1 MFNEVCAEELTP
13 KDKPQT
19 EFELFHINTILL
31 ISRQSIFS
39 TCDNQVIILANS
51 FSLKLENTVSTVFIF
66 WKHPVTYIF
75 VEILLLL
82 NCL

>member
-31 ISRQSIFS
+31 ISRQSVFS
-39 TCDNQVIILANS
+39 TRDNQVLILANF
-51 FSLKLENTVSTVFIF
+51 FSLKFKNTVSTVFLETSSNLYF
-66 WKHPVTYIF
+66 R
-75 VEILLLL
+75 
-82 NCL
+82 

>member
-31 ISRQSIFS
+31 ISHKSVFS
-39 TCDNQVIILANS
+39 TRDNQVFLQIFLFKTWKYRFHRFFAN
-51 FSLKLENTVSTVFIF
+51 IQ
-66 WKHPVTYIF
+66 
-75 VEILLLL
+75 
-82 NCL
+82 

>member
-19 EFELFHINTILL
+19 EFKLFHINRILL
-31 ISRQSIFS
+31 ISGKSVFS
-39 TCDNQVIILANS
+39 TRDNQVLILANS

-66 WKHPVTYIF
+66 
-75 VEILLLL
+75 
-82 NCL
+82 

>member
-31 ISRQSIFS
+31 ISRQSVFS
-39 TCDNQVIILANS
+39 TCDNQVLILANF
-51 FSLKLENTVSTVFIF
+51 FSLKFKNTVSTVFLETSSNLYF
-66 WKHPVTYIF
+66 R
-75 VEILLLL
+75 
-82 NCL
+82 